1 MYTLIETLDVCIL
14 WCQVVGYA
22 NELFSVGLRP
32 LDELGHPTAAI
43 LRITERDE
51 VCKAYTIVCACT
63 GGLKLAP
70 ANAQTKF

>member
-1 MYTLIETLDVCIL
+1 M
-14 WCQVVGYA
+14 VGYA
-22 NELFSVGLRP
+22 NELISVGLRA

-70 ANAQTKF
+70 TNAQTKY